1 MIALVHCTCKMC
13 QGECFSVTISDFE
26 TFSNNF
32 FLLARNS
39 LNYVWFLGKI
49 ITFVFYL
56 EEEMKKRGGAIIV
69 QTFHG
74 HFIET
79 FLFLAPTRSP
89 WRANLCMTKILRPPT
104 WFFSIDP
111 QLFYFSLTADLS
123 LVSQLSQVYIKHS

>member
-1 MIALVHCTCKMC
+1 MIALVHCTCKMF

-39 LNYVWFLGKI
+39 LDYVWFLGKI

-74 HFIET
+74 RFIET
-79 FLFLAPTRSP
+79 FLFWL
-89 WRANLCMTKILRPPT
+89 
-104 WFFSIDP
+104 
-111 QLFYFSLTADLS
+111 QLGALGELIC
-123 LVSQLSQVYIKHS
+123 V